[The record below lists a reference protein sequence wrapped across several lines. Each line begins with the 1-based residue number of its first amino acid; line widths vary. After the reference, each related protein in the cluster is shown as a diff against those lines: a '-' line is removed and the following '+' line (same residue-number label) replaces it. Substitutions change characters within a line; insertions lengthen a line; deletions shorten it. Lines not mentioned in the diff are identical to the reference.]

1 MLKISSTEKPCP
13 LRQDV
18 TGFTLLELLISITLS
33 VIILAILFAAMR
45 VGYKSQEKG
54 IEREEISQRMRII
67 GDRITWLLR
76 GVYPYTVTKPE
87 GKTIYFMGKPDL
99 IGFVTTSV
107 EGNAEGTEDRA
118 GLKWVSIWAD
128 SEGLKLREKV
138 YFLEDVF
145 EDTEG
150 KIYILDPSV
159 KDIEFEY
166 LDSTEGTWESE
177 WEPKEKDYLPSAV
190 RVKILFKY
198 NDKEI
203 RMPELVVKI
212 GAIKKL

>member
-1 MLKISSTEKPCP
+1 MFKISSAEKPCP

-33 VIILAILFAAMR
+33 VVVLAILFAGMR
-45 VGYKSQEKG
+45 LGYKSQEKG
-54 IEREEISQRMRII
+54 IEREEISQRMRIL

-76 GVYPYTVTKPE
+76 GAYPYTVTKPE
-87 GKTIYFMGKPDL
+87 GKIIYFMGESNR

-107 EGNAEGTEDRA
+107 ESNTERPEDRA
-118 GLKWVSIWAD
+118 GLKWVSISVD
-128 SEGLKLREKV
+128 SNGLKLREAV
-138 YFLEDVF
+138 YLLEDVF
-145 EDTEG
+145 EDTVG
-150 KIYILDPSV
+150 KTYILDPSV

-166 LDSTEGTWESE
+166 LDSSDEEWKPE

-190 RVKILFKY
+190 KVKILFKY
-198 NDKEI
+198 NDREI

-212 GAIKKL
+212 GAIRK